1 MVSPIFV
8 CTSSLDYIKK
18 QGYIPLGFVKKK
30 TFFPLGFVNFRK
42 KSLLVSRK
50 STIFA
55 HRNHYNMYLSR
66 SIDTLLLEWKN
77 SISLKPL
84 LLRGARQVGK
94 SWAVE
99 HLGKSFDHFIEVNFE
114 KRPDMIDVF
123 ERVHDVHDIA
133 NNLSILYNTP
143 IEAGKTLLFLDEIQ
157 DSPDAIKSLWA
168 FKEDFPGLHVVAAG
182 SLLEFALKE
191 LPSFGVGRIR
201 SLFVYPFSFDEFL
214 QAEGKSAWVK
224 AKQEASSQKPLFT
237 PLYNDLVQHYRTFLM
252 VGGMPASVAAW
263 VTTHD
268 YRNCQAELDDIQL
281 TYYDDFKKY
290 AKKVDSTL
298 LRNTLQSVILQI
310 GHKFT
315 YSKVEGDNR
324 ADEVKKALGLL
335 CDAGIIKRVS
345 HTSANG
351 LPLGAEVNEKF
362 RKYIYLDSGLLLRIL
377 DMDLGGARQLTDL
390 ILAGTADDLVNK
402 GGLAEM
408 MLGWEL
414 VKYNNPRSQHDLYYW
429 ENTADGANS
438 EVDYIIAR
446 DMKVLPIE
454 CKAGVS
460 GKMKSLYLFMRQ
472 KHLADAVR
480 CSLENFAQ
488 LENLDKQDNDSLRRI
503 QIIPLFAVSN
513 L

>member
-1 MVSPIFV
+1 M
-8 CTSSLDYIKK
+8 YISRT
-18 QGYIPLGFVKKK
+18 ID
-30 TFFPLGFVNFRK
+30 R
-42 KSLLVSRK
+42 LL
-50 STIFA
+50 
-55 HRNHYNMYLSR
+55 M
-66 SIDTLLLEWKN
+66 EWKN
-77 SISLKPL
+77 SSSLKPL

-99 HLGKSFDHFIEVNFE
+99 HLAESFDYFIEVNFE
-114 KRPDMIDVF
+114 KRPDMIEVF
-123 ERVHDVHDIA
+123 GRVHEVHDLT
-133 NNLSILYNTP
+133 NSLSMLYNTP
-143 IEAGKTLLFLDEIQ
+143 VEAGKTLLFLDEIQ

-182 SLLEFALKE
+182 SLLEFALKD

-214 QAEGKSAWVK
+214 MAEGKAAWVK
-224 AKQEASSQKPLFT
+224 AKQKASYQNPLLT

-263 VTTHD
+263 VSTHD
-268 YRNCQAELDDIQL
+268 YRNCQTELDDIQL

-290 AKKVDSTL
+290 GKKVDTTL
-298 LRNTLQSVILQI
+298 LRNTLQSVILQT
-310 GHKFT
+310 GSKFT
-315 YSKVEGDNR
+315 YSKVEGDSR
-324 ADEVKKALGLL
+324 ADEVKKALELL
-335 CDAGIIKRVS
+335 CDAGVIKRVS
-345 HTSANG
+345 HTAANG
-351 LPLGAEVNEKF
+351 LPMGAEVNDKF
-362 RKYIYLDSGLLLRIL
+362 RKYIYLDSGLMLRIL
-377 DMDLGGARQLTDL
+377 DMDLGGAHQLAEM
-390 ILAGTADDLVNK
+390 ILAGTAEDLVNK

-414 VKYNNPRSQHDLYYW
+414 IKYNNPRTQHDLYYW

-472 KHLADAVR
+472 KHLTEAIR
-480 CSLENFAQ
+480 CSLENFA
-488 LENLDKQDNDSLRRI
+488 LLANHDKQDDDALRHI
-503 QIIPLFAVSN
+503 WITPLFAVSN
-513 L
+513 LCDN